1 MRLLLII
8 CLLVAPLAAA
18 DLASLQRELSI
29 KQAKLQP
36 DDIEG
41 RTKLA
46 AWCFKKKLR
55 QSGLRLQRQIIKLD
69 PTNTKARKALGHVKD
84 GDNWFESED
93 AKQAAAGFSKLLSTF
108 EKLEDKDGYS
118 LINGHYLTS
127 EQVEEL
133 DAGKVL
139 KAHKQRDGQ
148 VALTREFRVVSAL
161 KWKDTKDLAKVLESA
176 FAIWRDETNNPWDAA
191 KRSTFHILIKK
202 NHKAYVKMIKDD
214 IETYSAEQAKS
225 HGFFDGRKCIL
236 SYFHDWYRTRRI
248 ILHEARHQFD
258 SLVAKTG
265 WGVPAW
271 YHEGIAEYWSM
282 HNWDGKKL
290 ELGQLV
296 PKKNYSLLF
305 CGKLLDKK
313 KILGAQATL
322 SQGWPTSIDPA
333 FYQNSWAFI
342 YYCKHSGYADG
353 FKKFETKLA
362 KSEYKTQAQQIAGFK
377 ELVTDDF
384 TAFDKAYKK
393 QL

>member
-1 MRLLLII
+1 MAEG
-8 CLLVAPLAAA
+8 LVSLKKELA
-18 DLASLQRELSI
+18 LRQT
-29 KQAKLQP
+29 KLQA
-36 DDIEG
+36 DDIDG
-41 RTKLA
+41 RVKLA

-55 QSGLRLQRQIIKLD
+55 QSGLAIHRQILKLD
-69 PTNTKARKALGHVKD
+69 SANAKSRKALGHVEGKD
-84 GDNWFESED
+84 RWFESED
-93 AKQAAAGFSKLLSTF
+93 AKQLSSGNTKLLSTY
-108 EKLEDKDGYS
+108 EKIEDKSGYS
-118 LINGHYLTS
+118 LIHGHYLTA
-127 EQVEEL
+127 EQAKQL
-133 DAGKVL
+133 DAGEVL
-139 KAHKQRDGQ
+139 KAHKIKEGQ

-176 FAIWRDETNNPWDAA
+176 FAIWRNETNNPWDAA
-191 KRSTFHILIKK
+191 KRTTFHILIKK

-214 IETYSAEQAKS
+214 IETYSAEQTKS
-225 HGFFDGRKCIL
+225 HGFFDGHKCIL

-258 SLVAKTG
+258 YLVAKTG
-265 WGVPAW
+265 WSVPAW

-305 CGKLLDKK
+305 CGKLLGKK
-313 KILGAQATL
+313 KVLGAQATL

-342 YYCKHSGYADG
+342 YYCKHSDYADG
-353 FKKFETKLA
+353 FKKFEAKLA

-393 QL
+393 QLKEWADKA